1 MRYYYYYTIEFY
13 DSTRSSE
20 GKDSGVVCAESFEQ
34 AIALVVKD
42 YGSNIGKITLE
53 DMGAEGECLSASEMN
68 TFMRHVLAPT
78 N

>member
-1 MRYYYYYTIEFY
+1 MRYYYYTIEFY
-13 DSTRSSE
+13 DSSRTNE
-20 GKDSGVVCAESFEQ
+20 GKDYGIVCAESFEQ

-42 YGSNIGKITLE
+42 YGSDIGKITLE
-53 DMGAEGECLSASEMN
+53 DMSAEGECLSASEMN

>member
-1 MRYYYYYTIEFY
+1 MRYYYHYTIEFY
-13 DSTRSSE
+13 DSTRTDE

-42 YGSNIGKITLE
+42 YGSCIDKITLE
-53 DMGAEGECLSASEMN
+53 DMCVEGECLSASEMN
-68 TFMRHVLAPT
+68 IFMRHILAPT

>member
-13 DSTRSSE
+13 DSNRTNE

-42 YGSNIGKITLE
+42 YGSDIGKITLE